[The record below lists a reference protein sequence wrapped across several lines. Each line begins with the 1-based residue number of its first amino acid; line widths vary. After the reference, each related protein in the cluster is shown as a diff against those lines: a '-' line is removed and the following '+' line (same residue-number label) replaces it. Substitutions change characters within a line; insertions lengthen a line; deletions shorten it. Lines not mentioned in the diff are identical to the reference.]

1 MIKPGKDGASKD
13 RQTCEPEQQATQ
25 KHVCELLDEIHD
37 LEQFRRQ
44 QLTLRKLSG
53 YLKSSL
59 STAEALSAV
68 EQFGPQL
75 WPAATG
81 SVYLLHETGDFLECA
96 AKWGDAALTSKSF
109 DWQDCWALRNLRPH
123 CVFDRG
129 AEMLCRHIPQQST
142 SLPSI
147 CVPLTAHGQMLGLL
161 HLQQLTQ
168 IGDLSRNQAATDTAL
183 SLATVVAEDL
193 SLTHANVRLRESLHE
208 QSIKDA
214 LTGLFNRRF
223 VDEFL
228 VRELARA
235 ERKTRQLSMIALD
248 IDHFKR
254 INDTF
259 GHSAGDKVLQK
270 VGTIL
275 QAHVRGS
282 DVASRIGGEE
292 FLLLLAESPLTLA
305 VKRAEDIRNA
315 IDQMSLKFEN
325 KDLGRITASFGAVA
339 FPDHGRTAESL
350 IRAADR
356 ALYAAKN
363 AGRNQ
368 VVSANPPV
376 H

>member
-1 MIKPGKDGASKD
+1 
-13 RQTCEPEQQATQ
+13 
-25 KHVCELLDEIHD
+25 
-37 LEQFRRQ
+37 
-44 QLTLRKLSG
+44 
-53 YLKSSL
+53 
-59 STAEALSAV
+59 
-68 EQFGPQL
+68 
-75 WPAATG
+75 
-81 SVYLLHETGDFLECA
+81 
-96 AKWGDAALTSKSF
+96 
-109 DWQDCWALRNLRPH
+109 
-123 CVFDRG
+123 
-129 AEMLCRHIPQQST
+129 
-142 SLPSI
+142 
-147 CVPLTAHGQMLGLL
+147 
-161 HLQQLTQ
+161 
-168 IGDLSRNQAATDTAL
+168 
-183 SLATVVAEDL
+183 VAEDL

-259 GHSAGDKVLQK
+259 GHGAGDKVLQK

-282 DVASRIGGEE
+282 DVASRVGGEE

-305 VKRAEDIRNA
+305 VKRAEDIRSA
-315 IDQMSLKFEN
+315 IHKMALQYEN
-325 KDLGRITASFGAVA
+325 KDLGLITASFGAVA

-363 AGRNQ
+363 GGRNQ

>member
-1 MIKPGKDGASKD
+1 MTKPGKDGASKD
-13 RQTCEPEQQATQ
+13 RQTCEPGQQATER
-25 KHVCELLDEIHD
+25 HVCELLDEIHD

-44 QLTLRKLSG
+44 QLLLRKLSG

-59 STAEALSAV
+59 STAEALSAI
-68 EQFGPQL
+68 EQYGPQL
-75 WPAATG
+75 WPAASG
-81 SVYLLHETGDFLECA
+81 AVYFLHDTGDFLERA
-96 AKWGDAALTSKSF
+96 ASWGDAALTSKSF

-123 CVFDRG
+123 CVLES
-129 AEMLCRHIPQQST
+129 ATEIPCRHTQQQAA
-142 SLPSI
+142 SLRSI

-161 HLQQLTQ
+161 SLQQFSRS
-168 IGDLSRNQAATDTAL
+168 GDLSRNQTSTDTAL
-183 SLATVVAEDL
+183 SLATAVAEDL

-259 GHSAGDKVLQK
+259 GHGAGDKVLQK
-270 VGTIL
+270 IGTIL

-305 VKRAEDIRNA
+305 VKRAEDIRSA
-315 IDQMSLKFEN
+315 IHKMALQYEN
-325 KDLGRITASFGAVA
+325 KDLGLITASFGAVA

-363 AGRNQ
+363 GGRNQ
-368 VVSANPPV
+368 VVSANPPI